1 MVWWD
6 TNGGIIPQAVVPQR
20 ISPTIFAI
28 VLLAA
33 IASGGICLGAEP
45 KKKIPPV
52 PLPLVPVV
60 QEWEAA
66 LDDLPSAGGAMDDE
80 RIYIPIQPEKIVAI
94 SRSRGEKVWTRDIES
109 MWPPVVIGNSVYV
122 AASDEIHALNAATGE
137 QLWRVPFDG
146 PMTAPLVAATI
157 RASTGSGRPEP
168 VEGRAAGSGTGSDLL
183 VATFAKGRVIAFAA
197 GDGQMVWMRDLGA
210 QSRFVPAL
218 DGSRAFFA
226 LDDTRIV
233 ALRLADGRVEW
244 EQKLEG
250 VLSQPSFTRDRV
262 FVGSNMNLLF
272 ALDNASGRL
281 AWRWKTGGDVIGTSG
296 DAKGGAYYASLD
308 NVLRAVNRGNGNQR
322 WIKEIPTRPLMP
334 PQTFGD
340 GMKYEEIV
348 VLTGVTSEIDAF
360 AAKDGMLV
368 GTYMPPSDLQGAPL
382 IDPVLQPYRVAMVVI
397 TRDGRAFGL
406 KPSAMLLPEPT
417 ATPLTGE
424 LPGRRL
430 DRERIT
436 QQTR

>member
-1 MVWWD
+1 M
-6 TNGGIIPQAVVPQR
+6 
-20 ISPTIFAI
+20 
-28 VLLAA
+28 
-33 IASGGICLGAEP
+33 
-45 KKKIPPV
+45 
-52 PLPLVPVV
+52 V

-80 RIYIPIQPEKIVAI
+80 RIYIPIQPEKIVAL

-109 MWPPVVIGNSVYV
+109 MWPPVVIGDSLYV

-137 QLWRVPFDG
+137 PLWRVPYEER
-146 PMTAPLVAATI
+146 MIAPLTVAQMMVRKDPGAPPYPI
-157 RASTGSGRPEP
+157 P
-168 VEGRAAGSGTGSDLL
+168 VLIALFDKGMA
-183 VATFAKGRVIAFAA
+183 VAFDAQ
-197 GDGQMVWMRDLGA
+197 DGHLRWSQPLGA
-210 QSRFVPAL
+210 PTHFAPAS
-218 DGSRAFFA
+218 DGVRAFFA
-226 LDDTRIV
+226 LDDSRV
-233 ALRLADGRVEW
+233 VGLRLVDGSLAW

-250 VLSQPSFTRDRV
+250 ILSQPSFTRDRV
-262 FVGSNMNLLF
+262 FVGSNTNLLF
-272 ALDNASGRL
+272 ALDNVNGRL

-296 DAKGGAYYASLD
+296 DVKGGAYYASLD

-322 WIKEIPTRPLMP
+322 WIKEIPTRPLLP

-430 DRERIT
+430 ERERIT